1 MNELIAALADP
12 ACYRHAVDR
21 VEVRETHISWV
32 LLAGEYA
39 YKVKK
44 PVRLAFLDF
53 STLDARRRY
62 CEEELRLNRRTAPE
76 LYLAVVPIVA
86 TPEGPRLEAP
96 GEPVEYA
103 VKMRRFPD
111 GALADAMARRGA
123 LGPAEVDAIVRAV
136 AALHAA
142 AARAAPDSPHGS
154 PEVIARQALDNFAQ
168 IEPLAPREA
177 PRLAR
182 LAAWTRELAARLAPV
197 FAARRAGGFV
207 RECHGDLHL
216 GNIAFIEDRALPFD
230 CIEFDPALRWMDVM
244 NEMAFLFM
252 DLVAHGLE
260 PLAWRALNGWLEE
273 SGDYEGMALVR
284 FYAVYRAMVRAKV
297 AVLSGRE
304 ARLAEYLA
312 AAERLARSSRAALV
326 LMHGLPGSGKTT
338 VAGALAERIGAVRLR
353 SDVERKR
360 LAGIAPLDR
369 AAAAPGRGIYE
380 AAATRR
386 TYARLAGLAGAILDA
401 GWPVIVDA
409 AFPLREQREAL
420 RREALVRGV
429 PCLIAVCEAPPSVLR
444 ERVRMRQKAAR
455 DASDADAAIL
465 EHQLAVRQPL
475 APEEQAIAE
484 RVDTADEAARER
496 ALERIAAHLAAR
508 PDAFGGAAASG

>member
-1 MNELIAALADP
+1 MNELVAALADP

-53 STLDARRRY
+53 STLAARRRY

-86 TPEGPRLEAP
+86 MPEGPRLEVP

-103 VKMRRFPD
+103 VKMRRFSD
-111 GALADAMARRGA
+111 EALADAMARRGA
-123 LGPAEVDAIVRAV
+123 LGRAQADAIARAV
-136 AALHAA
+136 ASFHAA
-142 AARAAPDSPHGS
+142 AERASPDSPYGT
-154 PEVIARQALDNFAQ
+154 PEAIARQALDNFSQ
-168 IEPLAPREA
+168 IAPLAPREE

-182 LAAWTRELAARLAPV
+182 LAAWTGEEAARLAPLL
-197 FAARRAGGFV
+197 AARRAGGFV

-216 GNIAFIEDRALPFD
+216 GNIAFLGDRAVPFD
-230 CIEFDPALRWMDVM
+230 CVEFDPALRWTDVM

-252 DLVAHGLE
+252 DLLAHGQE
-260 PLAWRALNGWLEE
+260 PLAWRALNGWLEA
-273 SGDYEGMALVR
+273 SGDYSGVALLR

-297 AVLSGRE
+297 ALLAGRQT
-304 ARLAEYLA
+304 AFAEYLA
-312 AAERLARSSRAALV
+312 LAERLAQPARPALV

-338 VAGALAERIGAVRLR
+338 VAGTLAERVGAVRLR

-360 LAGIAPLDR
+360 LAGIAPLAR
-369 AAAAPGRGIYE
+369 AAAAPGEGIYE
-380 AAATRR
+380 AQATRR
-386 TYARLAGLAGAILDA
+386 TYARLAELAGAILDA

-409 AFPLREQREAL
+409 AFALREQRETL
-420 RREALVRGV
+420 RHEALVRGV
-429 PCLIAVCEAPPSVLR
+429 PCLIVVCEAPQALLR
-444 ERVRMRQKAAR
+444 ERLRTRQAAAR
-455 DASDADAAIL
+455 DASDADTAIL
-465 EHQLAVRQPL
+465 KHQLAVRQPL
-475 APEEQAIAE
+475 APEEQPIAE
-484 RVDTADEAARER
+484 RVDTAEEAARER
-496 ALERIAAHLAAR
+496 AIDRIAERLAMR
-508 PDAFGGAAASG
+508 PDAPQGAAARG